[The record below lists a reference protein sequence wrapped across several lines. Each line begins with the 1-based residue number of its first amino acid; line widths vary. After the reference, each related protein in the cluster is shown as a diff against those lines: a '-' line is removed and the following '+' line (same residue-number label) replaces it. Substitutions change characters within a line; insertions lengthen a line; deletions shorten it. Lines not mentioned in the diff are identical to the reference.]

1 MRDKIV
7 IGLAM
12 VMVFMCFAPLVLHG
26 QTQSS
31 KRVEWEYTWVQG
43 YSNMNELGA
52 KGWELVAISN
62 GFWWYKRQK

>member
-7 IGLAM
+7 IALAM
-12 VMVFMCFAPLVLHG
+12 VLVFMCFAPLLLQG
-26 QTQSS
+26 QTQAS
-31 KRVEWEYTWVQG
+31 KHVEWEYTYAQG

-52 KGWELVAISN
+52 KGWELVTISN